1 MSLVEQV
8 RAARWI
14 CVGIICC
21 WSTRSA
27 VAGDAIGT
35 NPFQKG
41 CLYASG
47 ISSKIRVC
55 SSDDPP
61 EVVGVYCRA
70 PLVQYD
76 EIRIQP
82 GNWESPM
89 LTTWIVQV
97 LLSEML
103 DVPTSIEMRAAN
115 IPPLSMYQPN
125 NSMQFPPGA
134 FDYKTFEKAHELKGD
149 CSKADRSQDNYQE
162 CASFYPESWDT
173 QDMESTNQAIYD
185 DHIEPPQSLGMI
197 GQNAW
202 FVPKFTASRD
212 STVLDYRG
220 LQGPEK
226 RQKLAEHFHR
236 PTTWKDYCDQ
246 VSSDGCSSPDNVA
259 ARPPQNQDEEQ
270 HFFHSGGIYT
280 GHFRPTD
287 KNNCTLHPDSCTGF
301 FADYPCEWGSPVATQ
316 LYNLDIAL
324 DVDLDVHPGGLTHG
338 QLTQIWRAAN
348 ATKSDMIGYWWH
360 PDVFPSEFLASPAE
374 FTHVSLPPPSVACMS
389 AREGVNLLHC
399 DADVEKRIGSAL
411 TVCDDPPML
420 LSKLLSTTI
429 FDSIKDPTL
438 PQGIVSPSHSVLAN
452 YRLSS
457 IQLDEIFFIWNRRGD
472 AREAVCEWI
481 VDNMDH
487 LEELVPRTYPRAFQ
501 KKDHAPLMYA
511 STLLGA
517 IVVVLVL
524 VTLFLVHR
532 NQNRRSV
539 KYSQIEF
546 LVLLL
551 VGSLFIGMGAIVIG
565 IPSTN
570 ASCIAEVWLI
580 NIGYT
585 LELVPLIVKVAAV
598 NHIMSVGKKMRRSRL
613 DRRYLF
619 GVVATICTLL
629 VIFLILWS
637 VLDTPKVMQEY
648 ELTETKNED
657 GETIVWVLD
666 VCGSESNA
674 WVIISVGWNALLLLC
689 TTTLAVQMRKVGMEG
704 FRETGTLALL
714 VYSHSV
720 FVSLRLF
727 TYLLSSVMKEYFCP
741 TAAAFCSVWTPFPP
755 LSSILSLSCLARIF
769 NAGGQQL
776 ALLPYN
782 GLPISVDAPP
792 WIQNNR
798 DHLMAARV
806 E

>member
-1 MSLVEQV
+1 
-8 RAARWI
+8 
-14 CVGIICC
+14 
-21 WSTRSA
+21 
-27 VAGDAIGT
+27 
-35 NPFQKG
+35 
-41 CLYASG
+41 
-47 ISSKIRVC
+47 
-55 SSDDPP
+55 
-61 EVVGVYCRA
+61 
-70 PLVQYD
+70 
-76 EIRIQP
+76 
-82 GNWESPM
+82 
-89 LTTWIVQV
+89 
-97 LLSEML
+97 
-103 DVPTSIEMRAAN
+103 
-115 IPPLSMYQPN
+115 
-125 NSMQFPPGA
+125 
-134 FDYKTFEKAHELKGD
+134 
-149 CSKADRSQDNYQE
+149 
-162 CASFYPESWDT
+162 
-173 QDMESTNQAIYD
+173 
-185 DHIEPPQSLGMI
+185 
-197 GQNAW
+197 
-202 FVPKFTASRD
+202 
-212 STVLDYRG
+212 
-220 LQGPEK
+220 
-226 RQKLAEHFHR
+226 
-236 PTTWKDYCDQ
+236 
-246 VSSDGCSSPDNVA
+246 
-259 ARPPQNQDEEQ
+259 
-270 HFFHSGGIYT
+270 
-280 GHFRPTD
+280 
-287 KNNCTLHPDSCTGF
+287 
-301 FADYPCEWGSPVATQ
+301 
-316 LYNLDIAL
+316 
-324 DVDLDVHPGGLTHG
+324 
-338 QLTQIWRAAN
+338 
-348 ATKSDMIGYWWH
+348 MIGYWWH

-487 LEELVPRTYPRAFQ
+487 LEELIPRTYPRAFQ

-551 VGSLFIGMGAIVIG
+551 VGSLFIGVGAIVIG

-570 ASCIAEVWLI
+570 ASCIVEVWLI

-720 FVSLRLF
+720 FVVLRLF
-727 TYLLSSVMKEYFCP
+727 TYLLSSVMKEYF
-741 TAAAFCSVWTPFPP
+741 
-755 LSSILSLSCLARIF
+755 LSYCRSFLF
-769 NAGGQQL
+769 
-776 ALLPYN
+776 
-782 GLPISVDAPP
+782 SVDTLSTLVIYFIPKLFGEDIQRRGSTISIASLQWTANLSDNNAPP
-792 WIQNNR
+792 WIQKQPGSS
-798 DHLMAARV
+798 DGMQEWSDEPFSGHLMTSTAKSNTGSRPREISQEVCVTSASGSTRRQDSIQEMPHDIDLDMDNPSSVVLDIKQSEASAVEEFFVETGNLDDGNQSGSSSPLQEQPQRADATRV
-806 E
+806 SKSEGNDIGQWQLKERIRLLEKQNETLEKEITHFTRNQAKDKTKDAMQW